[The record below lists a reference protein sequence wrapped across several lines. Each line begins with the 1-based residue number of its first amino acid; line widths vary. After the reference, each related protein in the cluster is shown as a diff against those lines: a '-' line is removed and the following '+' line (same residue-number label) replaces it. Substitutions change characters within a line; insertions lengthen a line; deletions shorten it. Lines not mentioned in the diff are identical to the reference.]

1 MSYSYRSSS
10 KDNNLSKLSQQKFGH
25 TKEKIINIQKREKLK
40 ELLVKKFMKKFG
52 ISNNFSLLEQEISKF
67 LEGENLNESDLI
79 KFEEK
84 LRIVLMD
91 LKKTESLKSGLLNNE
106 NNNSLQINEINNYNL
121 KDLILPEL
129 NLNNDAMS
137 VISRTSKMSGASYLS
152 KFNENNTKAKAEEK
166 KQLDFLKNK
175 NPKPTEKFE
184 FAEHGDE
191 WNAIVAYNYQSY
203 IEEKKQNQLKEFEIK
218 KRIKDD
224 LDNQIRHKLKK
235 DHEESLKNK
244 EYDQILLN
252 HCDYLNELEIK
263 RENDKKDFVLKERG
277 NRDKQL
283 KDEKIKKKLEIIKDK
298 KYDRETIKNIKIEL
312 AKEKEIQLKK
322 KIDDNEILH
331 KTLRENELN
340 KIKQLD
346 LLYKEKQDDIK
357 ATEDYGKMLDK
368 QDQERREYFKK
379 IERNSNNFINKMA
392 GTVLVDLDKKSKEED
407 EKMKIYLEEKERR

>member
-10 KDNNLSKLSQQKFGH
+10 KDNNISKLSQQKFGH

-84 LRIVLMD
+84 LRSVLID
-91 LKKTESLKSGLLNNE
+91 LKKTETLKNGLLNNE
-106 NNNSLQINEINNYNL
+106 NYNTPQISEINNYNL
-121 KDLILPEL
+121 KDLVLPEL

-152 KFNENNTKAKAEEK
+152 KFNENNTKAKTDEK

-203 IEEKKQNQLKEFEIK
+203 VEEKKQNQLKEFEIK

-263 RENDKKDFVLKERG
+263 RENDKKDFVLKEKG

-283 KDEKIKKKLEIIKDK
+283 KDEKRKKKLEIINDK

-346 LLYKEKQDDIK
+346 LLYKEKLDDIK

-379 IERNSNNFINKMA
+379 IERNSNNFINKNA

-407 EKMKIYLEEKERR
+407 ERMKIYLEEKERR